1 MREEEKRPVIEG
13 FVLQPGT
20 RLAGRVTI
28 QDVLGCGGFGITY
41 VAVHKAFGRVALK
54 EFMPRSMVY
63 GRRNNTVS
71 VMQDK
76 QDLFDTCKR
85 QFMRESRILRTLKN
99 PNIVHVLDEFE
110 ENGTAYYVM
119 ELLEGETLGA
129 YVRKRGAPLDPL
141 EACEL
146 LMPVIEAVEYL
157 HSYENKVLHRDIS
170 PDNILLSRTA
180 TGIKPYLIDFGA
192 AFSAQADFTQT
203 FPKVKKN
210 GYSPLEQ
217 YYNYGNEAQGTW
229 SDVYSMSAT
238 FYYAV
243 TNTKPIPASERGVGR
258 NDTMTHPK
266 DINPAVSKTL
276 DAVLMHGLALQAKD
290 RIRHMADLRQGI
302 VDATGYIPP
311 ESVVVS
317 EYESD
322 DEGPPSVP
330 HDRVDLP
337 PPVVKPVGFG
347 SLAALLLDWGICWAM
362 PAIIVGLLTSPPVG
376 IAAGAIVSIAINGT
390 LAPSG
395 GTVGQRLMN
404 CPVKISGIGKGFLY
418 SLLRHVVPLALIDE
432 IMAIRSGKHFIDQ
445 LVGCEENAIDD
456 VKPELPYQLRCVAG
470 FGQGKLV
477 MLNRSKL
484 FGRGSDADLRFPEDM
499 CTVSAHHCSLF
510 VDENGWHVVDM
521 NSRNGTMLNGER
533 LLPFETSRALR
544 VGDRISIA
552 SKSTFI
558 FEQAESYYSATGGSN
573 K

>member
-1 MREEEKRPVIEG
+1 MSEKEKRSVVEG
-13 FVLQPGT
+13 LVLQPGT
-20 RLAGRVTI
+20 TLAGRVTI
-28 QDVLGCGGFGITY
+28 QDVLGSGGFGITY
-41 VAVHKAFGRVALK
+41 IAVHKAFGRVALK

-76 QDLFDTCKR
+76 RDLFDTCKR
-85 QFMRESRILRTLKN
+85 QFMRESRILKTLKH

-119 ELLEGETLGA
+119 ELLEGENLDA
-129 YVRKRGAPLDPL
+129 YIRKRGAPLDPL
-141 EACEL
+141 EACDL

-192 AFSAQADFTQT
+192 AFTAQADFTQT

-217 YYNYGNEAQGTW
+217 YYNYGKEAQGTW

-258 NDTMTHPK
+258 NDTMTRPK
-266 DINPAVSKTL
+266 DINPAVSKEL

-290 RIRHMADLRQGI
+290 RIRHMSDLRHGI
-302 VDATGYIPP
+302 IDATGYVPP
-311 ESVVVS
+311 ESVVIS
-317 EYESD
+317 EPEGG
-322 DEGPPSVP
+322 GPPIQIGE
-330 HDRVDLP
+330 
-337 PPVVKPVGFG
+337 KPVDFRP
-347 SLAALLLDWGICWAM
+347 LVALLLDWGICWAM
-362 PAIIVGLLTSPPVG
+362 PAVIVALLTSPPVG
-376 IAAGAIVSIAINGT
+376 IATGAVVSIVINGI
-390 LAPSG
+390 LASSG

-404 CPVKISGIGKGFLY
+404 CPVKVSGIGKGLLY

-432 IMAIRSGKHFIDQ
+432 IIAMGSGKHFIDQ

-477 MLNRSKL
+477 ILDRSKL
-484 FGRGSDADLRFPEDM
+484 FGRGSDADLKFPEEIR
-499 CTVSAHHCSLF
+499 TVSAHHCSFF
-510 VDENGWHVVDM
+510 VDESGWHVVDM
-521 NSRNGTMLNGER
+521 NSRNGTMVNGER
-533 LLPFETSRALR
+533 LLPFEPSRALR
-544 VGDRISIA
+544 VGDQISIA
-552 SKSTFI
+552 NKSAFI

-573 K
+573 I